1 MLPRLCSP
9 CGSVGIGP
17 DSWLNSRSRIR
28 SLVRFSYSGRD
39 ATRQSIVAKI
49 KELEATQPS
58 NLVRDCASKAVV
70 GEVEHGEEREVTEVR
85 AERSLEGNTRQL
97 HGGHVPPAPA
107 ARDANPGVPVVQFL
121 PRTSRG
127 SKSWA
132 LKASSAARSEL
143 LPLR

>member
-1 MLPRLCSP
+1 MGWDRAGEVVELEVNELEH
-9 CGSVGIGP
+9 GEVAYG
-17 DSWLNSRSRIR
+17 
-28 SLVRFSYSGRD
+28 GRD
-39 ATRQSIVAKI
+39 ATGQGVVAEI
-49 KELEATQPS
+49 EELEATQPAD
-58 NLVRDCASKAVV
+58 LAWDCAGEAGV

-97 HGGHVPPAPA
+97 HGGHAPPAPA